1 MDREI
6 LHITVPA
13 FPIALSRV
21 VDSAL
26 RGRPVAVAPLNSE
39 RALLQC
45 VSAEAAS
52 DGVYAGIPIF
62 RARKVCPSL
71 IVIPPDLDLLARG
84 TRTLSELSNEFT
96 PVVEPGQGR
105 VFLDVTAS
113 RRLFGPAR
121 DVAARLEKRIAG
133 EMGLQAMAGAGINKL
148 VSRVAADALPEPGV
162 FDVFPGSEKDF
173 LAPFPVSVLPGVGEA
188 RQQLLFRDLNLQVVE
203 QVARLTVPQLRLA
216 VGPFAPLLHDR
227 ACGIDRSLVQPPRQS
242 REVVEEGLMETE
254 ENDDEVILSE
264 LLRLVEGCGVR
275 LRRLRKG
282 TGEIV
287 LSVSYADGVTE
298 EGKRLLRRPV
308 SLDLMLLAEVEE
320 LFFATCKRRQRVRGL
335 RLSCGRIG
343 EDAGQMELFA
353 PEVGEVSSRQVALQ
367 ETLDA
372 LRERHGSKVVS
383 WGKGI
388 VPLREGA
395 AVGEETPEW
404 DRERT
409 RYMTLTKNGRK

>member
-45 VSAEAAS
+45 VSSEAAS
-52 DGVYAGIPIF
+52 DGVFAGTPIF

-71 IVIPPDLDLLARG
+71 IVIPPDPDLLARG
-84 TRTLSELSNEFT
+84 SRALSELSGEFT

-105 VFLDVTAS
+105 VFLDLTAS

-188 RQQLLFRDLNLQVVE
+188 RQQILFRDLNLQFVE
-203 QVARLTVPQLRLA
+203 HVARLTVPQLRLA

-227 ACGIDRSLVQPPRQS
+227 ACGIDRSPVQPPRQS
-242 REVVEEGLMETE
+242 GEIVEEGLLSRE

-264 LLRLVEGCGVR
+264 LLRLVEGCGLR

-282 TGEIV
+282 AREIALAV
-287 LSVSYADGVTE
+287 TYADGVTE
-298 EGKRLLRRPV
+298 EGKRLLKRPV

-320 LFFATCKRRQRVRGL
+320 LFYSTCKRRQRVRAL

-353 PEVGEVSSRQVALQ
+353 PEVGEVSPRQLALQ

-372 LRERHGSKVVS
+372 LREKHGKGVVC

-388 VPLREGA
+388 VPGRESV
-395 AVGEETPEW
+395 AVAEDAPEW
-404 DRERT
+404 DPERT
-409 RYMTLTKNGRK
+409 RYMTLTKSGK